1 METQKSYETY
11 ARYKRFNVIGT
22 SSSGKSTFSRKL
34 AETLSRPYVEL
45 DQVYWKPNWE
55 NINDEEL
62 FEQVSEITDRDC
74 WVLDGNYSRTTPIKW
89 SKAECVVWLDHSF
102 SVNVYRAVTRA
113 ISRAVT
119 QQELWPGTGNRESFR
134 LSFLSKD
141 SVLLWTLRT
150 YYRNKKR
157 YSLAMRDRQ
166 YEHLDFVRLRS
177 QKEVDEFL
185 NAIGRA
191 WGRSLS
197 L

>member
-1 METQKSYETY
+1 MKTLKSYAKY
-11 ARYKRFNVIGT
+11 AKYRRFNVIGT
-22 SSSGKSTFSRKL
+22 SSSGKSTFSRRL
-34 AETLSRPYVEL
+34 AEVLSLPYVEL

-62 FEQVSEITDRDC
+62 FERVSEITDRDC
-74 WVLDGNYSRTTPIKW
+74 WVLDGNYSKTTPIKW

-102 SVNVYRAVTRA
+102 AVNVYRAVTRA

-141 SVLLWTLRT
+141 SVPLWTLKT

-157 YSLAMRDRQ
+157 YSLAMSDSQ
-166 YEHLDFVRLRS
+166 YENLDFVRLRS

-185 NAIGRA
+185 NAVGRA
-191 WGRSLS
+191 V
-197 L
+197 